1 MEQGGTIAD
10 FYRMTDD
17 EILNGAG
24 FGKGNMAYWETV
36 YRTNEDAIHNAGRA
50 MGFEAD
56 PPAALELVGVN
67 DLRQTEICRRLTRP
81 PFIRPYGDPVWR
93 TLWPP
98 FHFSCRTYVH
108 GIYDTA
114 ELEAYGGAERAY
126 AQGNYAAPAKGFGA
140 YPLDKESYWRLTP
153 EMADRAREYGIDG
166 EIAAAAIRLGMP
178 QYAMELVKGYA
189 TVYPASGGVLPS
201 GGYVKASALAKPGA
215 ANVRND
221 RGDIIETDELGLAQK
236 AADAG
241 HEVFFLP
248 ATNNAKSPDVLIDGQ
263 VADIKH
269 VFKASKR
276 SIEDAI
282 KRARE
287 QGATLVLMEV
297 PGEFSMEAINRQVEG
312 RLRNSRHLQ
321 RVLVSWC
328 GSLISLSK

>member
-1 MEQGGTIAD
+1 
-10 FYRMTDD
+10 
-17 EILNGAG
+17 
-24 FGKGNMAYWETV
+24 V

-67 DLRQTEICRRLTRP
+67 DLRQTEICRRLTQP
-81 PFIRPYGDPVWR
+81 PFIRPYSDPVWKR
-93 TLWPP
+93 LWPP
-98 FHFSCRTYVH
+98 FHFSCRTYVR

-114 ELEAYGGAERAY
+114 EFAAYGGAEKAY

-153 EMADRAREYGIDG
+153 EMTDRAREYGIDG

-178 QYAMELVKGYA
+178 QYAMELVKGYK
-189 TVYPASGGVLPS
+189 TVYPASGGVLPN
-201 GGYVKASALAKPGA
+201 GGYVKVSALAKPGT
-215 ANVRND
+215 RNSWNE
-221 RGDIIETDELGLAQK
+221 RGDITETDELGLAQK

-263 VADIKH
+263 VAEIKH
-269 VFKASKR
+269 VFGTSRR

-287 QGATLVLMEV
+287 QRATTILMKV
-297 PGEFSMEAINRQVEG
+297 PDALSWEAVEWQVAG
-312 RLRNSRHLQ
+312 RLRNSNHLQ
-321 RVLVSWC
+321 KILVSWR
-328 GSLISLSK
+328 GGLIPFLK